1 VTTVGIVFVTGGTG
15 CRSSFARHPAEGA
28 TAAAET
34 ATTASARQPSK
45 QLRRA
50 VSYPLS
56 QRQCRRVQQ
65 TARSCK
71 DIFVIR
77 NWRRLTGC
85 IHSCDAA
92 DLHVLGNR
100 VSRVTRSTILFQP
113 VADTGLDMTPR
124 PGQASRTDQWPVASC
139 RRARQRWES
148 HTGTI
153 AGRSVR
159 VTDCPPKSA
168 TWFQTMIPVTKGG
181 LAVRQDPSR
190 RSIPPR
196 TGCGLAVVIAKFA
209 RGQGGPAP
217 RWNLSRLSSAP
228 GRLRRPGRRAR
239 MVATGTGRRA

>member
-85 IHSCDAA
+85 IHSCEAA

-113 VADTGLDMTPR
+113 VADTGLDTTPR

-139 RRARQRWES
+139 RRARQRCGISYWHYRRSRCACHRLPTEIGDMVS
-148 HTGTI
+148 DHDSGDEGWS
-153 AGRSVR
+153 GRSGTTRHVGPSLRGR
-159 VTDCPPKSA
+159 VA
-168 TWFQTMIPVTKGG
+168 AW
-181 LAVRQDPSR
+181 PS
-190 RSIPPR
+190 
-196 TGCGLAVVIAKFA
+196 
-209 RGQGGPAP
+209 
-217 RWNLSRLSSAP
+217 
-228 GRLRRPGRRAR
+228 
-239 MVATGTGRRA
+239 